1 MFRMLLQIREK
12 YMEDEKIIELY
23 WQRDEE
29 ALRQTNLKYGSF
41 CYYIAHNILKDDE
54 DSEECVN
61 DTWFKTWMVIPPKR
75 PEFFQAF
82 LGKITRN
89 LSLDRYR
96 KRHASKRGGG
106 SVDVIYEELKE
117 CIADHTS
124 EEARTDTIVITDALG
139 RFLREISKD
148 ARIIFVRRYW
158 YADSVAQIAE
168 YYGMSESKVKS
179 SLMRSRN
186 KLKAFLEKE
195 GITV

>member
-1 MFRMLLQIREK
+1 MLQIRER

-29 ALRQTNLKYGSF
+29 ALRQTNQKYGSF
-41 CYYIAHNILKDDE
+41 CYYVAHNILKDDE
-54 DSEECVN
+54 DSKECVN
-61 DTWFKTWMVIPPKR
+61 DTWFKTWTVIPPKR
-75 PEFFQAF
+75 PEYFQAF

-96 KRHASKRGGG
+96 KNHASKRGGG
-106 SVDVIYEELKE
+106 SMDVIYEELKE
-117 CIADHTS
+117 CIADRTC

-139 RFLREISKD
+139 KFLKEISKD

-168 YYGMSESKVKS
+168 RFGMSESKVKS

-186 KLKAFLEKE
+186 RLKAFLEKE